1 MTAIRERFRRE
12 LKGKRFRINIDNVR
26 TRLRA
31 RFLTRSTQ
39 AGGLPVLCFV
49 HRQGLDQRCAAHRAG
64 EWKRAFRSFSF
75 DHVANTRLA
84 PRTDSD
90 LNDEIENAM
99 AGRFPQGLV
108 AAPKEK
114 RKVGADPRSAA
125 SLRTHARIFL
135 ANAHA
140 QRISRFFAAGLVP
153 RDDVLGGRYSR
164 ESAKMHCAT
173 RGFGVFL

>member
-1 MTAIRERFRRE
+1 
-12 LKGKRFRINIDNVR
+12 
-26 TRLRA
+26 
-31 RFLTRSTQ
+31 
-39 AGGLPVLCFV
+39 
-49 HRQGLDQRCAAHRAG
+49 
-64 EWKRAFRSFSF
+64 
-75 DHVANTRLA
+75 
-84 PRTDSD
+84 
-90 LNDEIENAM
+90 M

-114 RKVGADPRSAA
+114 RKVGADLRSAA

-153 RDDVLGGRYSR
+153 RDDVLEGRYSR

-173 RGFGVFL
+173 RLRCFF